1 MYVVCNMET
10 GCAVVSVNLNITRI
24 AIQNSLNLAN
34 LTLESTAGY
43 GNKVRNPTQMINVQ
57 NLPTQKHSKHTS
69 IIWLWQPTQCC
80 MVMTNNKNNVQFLF
94 NQPIFLELIQYSQLL
109 KTEPLHIVA
118 ETLYSQ
124 MHSLLPAYSTRTM
137 WRSTGLHR
145 LWAL

>member
-69 IIWLWQPTQCC
+69 II
-80 MVMTNNKNNVQFLF
+80 
-94 NQPIFLELIQYSQLL
+94 
-109 KTEPLHIVA
+109 
-118 ETLYSQ
+118 
-124 MHSLLPAYSTRTM
+124 
-137 WRSTGLHR
+137 
-145 LWAL
+145 